1 VVEQLYYYF
10 TMLYF
15 IYTHSRLEMVSKYV
29 FRHEKCVSACP
40 ARVFLSNFCR
50 AGHAYTHFSPLRKLS
65 QRLVV
70 STLLS

>member
-1 VVEQLYYYF
+1 VRATGERPPRDK
-10 TMLYF
+10 
-15 IYTHSRLEMVSKYV
+15 IIEMVSKYV